1 MYTITQGDLLVR
13 FETPQSPMLSAPT
26 TLDAA
31 HLPSSLKSVHP
42 SRRDALHHSSV
53 VASTIQMPGARPT
66 ETIVW
71 RLLLVASRRRR
82 RVGGKAQLGWFW
94 AAERVESPGSRKA
107 AAHGRSALALL
118 SAPLRGL
125 CLARRPRSGASCT
138 GQKRRPATVSEDRR
152 PARATERLPVRSEC
166 ASAGSDDAEARWAA
180 SGRRGGLAQSCSWY
194 RTVDRGRSDL
204 CWPHLQRSCGR
215 FARGLVR
222 VFFSF

>member
-53 VASTIQMPGARPT
+53 VASAIQMPGARPT

-82 RVGGKAQLGWFW
+82 RVGGKAQLGWFR

-138 GQKRRPATVSEDRR
+138 GQKRRPATVSEGRR
-152 PARATERLPVRSEC
+152 PARAAERLPVRPGC
-166 ASAGSDDAEARWAA
+166 PPGW
-180 SGRRGGLAQSCSWY
+180 Q
-194 RTVDRGRSDL
+194 
-204 CWPHLQRSCGR
+204 
-215 FARGLVR
+215 
-222 VFFSF
+222 